1 MSKDREICEFCK
13 TTVKDKYTLKS
24 HLVKSKKCLQLRGV
38 PLETKFVCNGCNN
51 IFTSKANLSTHLDVC
66 KDYIILNIREEC
78 KQEYTNEITKLKA
91 ENIQQIAKLQDE
103 NKSQITKLQA
113 ESTQQIIKLQEKTE
127 EIIKLQQ
134 DLSNAKDQNTILQ
147 KICDNQTN
155 SDKALFDKEKQLQT
169 LQAFSDKALSDATAQ
184 IDKLQKMLENIATK
198 AVDKPTT
205 TTNTTFNQ
213 IRNNFSDK
221 YFLENIKAE
230 EVKKKCQ
237 TNFTEE
243 ILMNGQRGI
252 ARLCTDQII
261 NTKDKKKLLVA
272 TDQSRNKFRY
282 MDEKGNMK
290 DDIEART
297 FIEKVSKP
305 IKEVAGIVFDNVL
318 LCIKD
323 EKEMVE
329 DDDYG
334 RKAELRDKELQANSS
349 MVYINCFDDPKHNS
363 EFMNELAILNK
374 CK

>member
-1 MSKDREICEFCK
+1 MSSEREICKFCK
-13 TTVKDKYTLKS
+13 SSVKDKYTLKS
-24 HLVKSKKCLQLRGV
+24 HLVKSKKCLQLRGLS
-38 PLETKFVCNGCNN
+38 LESKFICSGCNHV
-51 IFTSKANLSTHLDVC
+51 FPGKANLLTHLDTC
-66 KDYIILNIREEC
+66 KDYIILNIKQEC
-78 KQEYTNEITKLKA
+78 KKEYTSEITKLQE
-91 ENIQQIAKLQDE
+91 EN
-103 NKSQITKLQA
+103 NRQIT
-113 ESTQQIIKLQEKTE
+113 KLQEKTE
-127 EIIKLQQ
+127 EIVKLQQ
-134 DLSNAKDQNTILQ
+134 ELSNAKDQNTILQ

-155 SDKALFDKEKQLQT
+155 SDKAL
-169 LQAFSDKALSDATAQ
+169 SDAQSQ
-184 IDKLQKMLENIATK
+184 IDKLQKIIENIATK
-198 AVDKPTT
+198 AVDKP

-213 IRNNFSDK
+213 IRNNFSSK

-329 DDDYG
+329 EDDYG
-334 RKAELRDKELQANSS
+334 RKAQLRDKELQANSS